1 MANVIAAWAERY
13 LDKPEVMTEAEVEA
27 GLVLVRETHG
37 GKFQQEILTGPH
49 RLLADEPVK
58 LGGLDSGPGPYDFLL
73 AGLGA
78 CTAMTIRLYADFKKI
93 PLANVSVRL
102 NHEKKIHTKDCE
114 DCADKVT
121 KVDHIERAITLEGPL
136 DAAQRS
142 EADGNRRQM
151 PGAPDAG
158 VENRHPH
165 RRAAGV
171 SNTTARFPR
180 KRATNRNAAGLPLL
194 RIDARKSYFPPPCI
208 PPRPR

>member
-13 LDKPEVMTEAEVEA
+13 LDKPEIMTEAEVEA

-93 PLANVSVRL
+93 PLENVSVRL
-102 NHEKKIHTKDCE
+102 SHDKDPRQGLR
-114 DCADKVT
+114 DLRDQG
-121 KVDHIERAITLEGPL
+121 HHGRSHRARHHAG
-136 DAAQRS
+136 
-142 EADGNRRQM
+142 RR
-151 PGAPDAG
+151 A
-158 VENRHPH
+158 R
-165 RRAAGV
+165 RRAAQA
-171 SNTTARFPR
+171 S
-180 KRATNRNAAGLPLL
+180 
-194 RIDARKSYFPPPCI
+194 
-208 PPRPR
+208 

>member
-1 MANVIAAWAERY
+1 MANVIAAWADRY
-13 LDKPEVMTEAEVEA
+13 LDQPEVMTEAEVEE

-78 CTAMTIRLYADFKKI
+78 CTSMTIRLYAEFKKI
-93 PLANVSVRL
+93 PLENVSVRL

-114 DCADKVT
+114 DCDEQG
-121 KVDHIERAITLEGPL
+121 HQGRPHRARHHAGRPARRR
-136 DAAQRS
+136 AAG
-142 EADGNRRQM
+142 EADGDRRQV

-158 VENRHPH
+158 VEDRYPH
-165 RRAAGV
+165 RRAAPI
-171 SNTTARFPR
+171 S
-180 KRATNRNAAGLPLL
+180 
-194 RIDARKSYFPPPCI
+194 SS
-208 PPRPR
+208 